1 MIAIIVLG
9 VLAFILLCALVGV
22 CAHTETTPAVPAPP
36 PVDLHATVLDP
47 LRSSA
52 EIAPT
57 GREVFFPPPPH
68 AGAVCQATIT
78 GVLCGPDGKLGDAF
92 YATDGDGN
100 FRWGVDWLYINGSHS
115 PSTLEF
121 LESDRYLHR
130 YTIRF
135 DAPHGRPTIALA
147 RRPGW
152 SGSLTLEFAVL
163 PESTPGVGERRQRE
177 KVRAEAEQ
185 ASARVAQKFAAQIQA
200 LVIRAELFRNWEDP
214 AYRER
219 FARAHYDD
227 LIKSQAEIRTE
238 ARELFEQHDLVQYL
252 RRHNPAVVERFVGRL
267 EALFLAE
274 RIALDKRL
282 GAEQPASPQALA
294 PRKKFTPDE
303 VRAIKVRRQQVV
315 IGDRVALKLDKV
327 ETRLQIRDRLAQ
339 MPFEDDDERDAVE
352 QELLREI
359 EEGDDDGN
367 GKTL

>member
-1 MIAIIVLG
+1 MILIILA
-9 VLAFILLCALVGV
+9 VLAFILLFVLVGIF
-22 CAHTETTPAVPAPP
+22 APAETTAATAPAPAV
-36 PVDLHATVLDP
+36 DFHATVLDP
-47 LRSSA
+47 LRSRA

-78 GVLCGPDGKLGDAF
+78 GILRVPDGRLGDAF
-92 YATDGDGN
+92 YTTNGVGN
-100 FRWGVDWLYINGSHS
+100 FTHSWNWLCVNGGHR
-115 PSTLEF
+115 F
-121 LESDRYLHR
+121 QVVESDRYLHR

-135 DAPHGRPTIALA
+135 DAQPGRPTIALV
-147 RRPGW
+147 PPCGYW
-152 SGSLTLEFAVL
+152 SGSLSVEVTVL
-163 PESTPGVGERRQRE
+163 PEGTPGVAESGLQR
-177 KVRAEAEQ
+177 KLRSEAEHE
-185 ASARVAQKFAAQIQA
+185 SARVAQKFATQIQA

-214 AYRER
+214 MYRDR
-219 FARAHYDD
+219 FAHAHYDD
-227 LIKSQAEIRTE
+227 LIQNQAEIRKE
-238 ARELFEQHDLVQYL
+238 ARELLEQHDLVRYL
-252 RRHNPAVVERFVGRL
+252 RRHNPAVVERFIGRL

-282 GAEQPASPQALA
+282 GAEKPPIPQALA